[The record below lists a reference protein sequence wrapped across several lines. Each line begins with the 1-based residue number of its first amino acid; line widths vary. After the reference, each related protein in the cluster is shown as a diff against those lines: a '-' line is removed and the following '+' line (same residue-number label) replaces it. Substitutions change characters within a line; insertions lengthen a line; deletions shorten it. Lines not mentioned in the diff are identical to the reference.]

1 MNTRV
6 FVASL
11 LALAIAA
18 PAANALTIVNAD
30 KGDVTVKVKPK
41 GTKTESLDI
50 KAGGQSDVDCTKGCE
65 LTLGKVKQAVDGKV
79 VTITIKGGKFVL

>member
-30 KGDVTVKVKPK
+30 KGDIVVNVTPK
-41 GTKTESLDI
+41 GGKEVSVQL
-50 KAGGQSDVDCTKGCE
+50 KAGNKAEVDCKKGCE
-65 LTLGKVKQAVDGKV
+65 LTLGKVKQAVGGKV
-79 VTITIKGGKFVL
+79 ATVTVKGGKFVL